1 MIWNLGLNIAVP
13 TVVLLYGGSQL
24 GWPPWLVLVVALLGP
39 LAYGGYELVTARK
52 VNHVSVL
59 GLISVLATGGIGL
72 FRIDA
77 GWVAIK
83 EAALP
88 LALGLIVIAS
98 AFTRWPVVKTFLFD
112 ADILDRERIDAAI
125 ETRGTAAD
133 LKRRMTWSTVG
144 LGCSFFLS
152 AVLNYVLATWI
163 IKSPSGS
170 EAFNEELGQ
179 LTAWSFPIIAVPSM
193 LITLAV
199 MAWLLQGLRAYTGLS
214 LDALMGEDDEDDD
227 EDDTGSPD
235 AA

>member
-13 TVVLLYGGSQL
+13 TVVLLYAGSQL
-24 GWPPWLVLVVALLGP
+24 GWPPWLVLVVALVGP
-39 LAYGGYELVTARK
+39 LSYGGYELVTARK

-59 GLISVLATGGIGL
+59 GLVSVLATGGIGL
-72 FRIDA
+72 LRLDA

-88 LALGLIVIAS
+88 LALGLIVIGS
-98 AFTRWPVVKTFLFD
+98 ALTRWPVVKTFLFD

-125 ETRGTAAD
+125 AERGTEGD

-163 IKSPSGS
+163 VKSPSGT

-179 LTAWSFPIIAVPSM
+179 LTAWSFPVIALPSM
-193 LITLAV
+193 AITLAV
-199 MAWLLQGLRAYTGLS
+199 MAWLLQGLRTFTGLS
-214 LDALMGEDDEDDD
+214 LDALMGEEEDDD
-227 EDDTGSPD
+227 EPDGGSPD